1 MVLCRHVGEAW
12 MGLDAVAS
20 FVWCVD
26 QFLLDWL
33 VSPLSRLGSPSWF
46 LTKSPM
52 VSLHWVV
59 AAELLFIGW
68 VLVGQF
74 VPS

>member
-1 MVLCRHVGEAW
+1 

-33 VSPLSRLGSPSWF
+33 VSPLSRLE
-46 LTKSPM
+46 KSQR
-52 VSLHWVV
+52 VSDKSSHDVFALGGRCR
-59 AAELLFIGW
+59 AAVPRPGPGGAVCSFITR
-68 VLVGQF
+68 
-74 VPS
+74 